1 MDAITTSD
9 DATLYP
15 ALQRLPMI
23 NTSIE
28 LSVVGQ
34 LCRHVGARDPHI
46 LADQYL
52 NQGGGRGI

>member
-46 LADQYL
+46 LADQ
-52 NQGGGRGI
+52 